1 MVIHVRDGSKNMLSQ
16 DQKQTAFFRSRS
28 GQLLRDE
35 VQRMDH
41 QDWLAIGLVNSLI
54 MDPN

>member
-1 MVIHVRDGSKNMLSQ
+1 MSQ
-16 DQKQTAFFRSRS
+16 DQKQTEFSRSRS

-41 QDWLAIGLVNSLI
+41 QDWLAIGLVNGLI
-54 MDPN
+54 MDPHQPWH

>member
-1 MVIHVRDGSKNMLSQ
+1 MSQ
-16 DQKQTAFFRSRS
+16 DQKQTEFSRSRS

-54 MDPN
+54 MDPNQPWH